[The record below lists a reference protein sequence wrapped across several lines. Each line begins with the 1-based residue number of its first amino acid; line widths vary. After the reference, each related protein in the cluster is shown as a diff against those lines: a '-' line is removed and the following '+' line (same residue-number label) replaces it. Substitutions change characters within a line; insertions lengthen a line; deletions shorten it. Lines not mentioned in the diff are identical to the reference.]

1 MLAYSSIAHAGYI
14 MVAIAIGTPAAT
26 GAFLFYLL
34 AYTLATLGAFGV
46 IAAQGDVG
54 ETRLNIEDYSGLW
67 LTQPRIAVAMA
78 IFMLALLG
86 FPIFGGIGFLAKY
99 WIIQSALQ
107 APEPQTKL
115 VVILV
120 VTSLISAGYYM
131 YVVMVMFLR
140 PRPADIPMS
149 PRAGGWTRFVIAAAA
164 ILIIVLGVLPNSV
177 VRWTERSKPSVAA
190 AVTPP
195 SAPAAP

>member
-1 MLAYSSIAHAGYI
+1 
-14 MVAIAIGTPAAT
+14 
-26 GAFLFYLL
+26 
-34 AYTLATLGAFGV
+34 
-46 IAAQGDVG
+46 
-54 ETRLNIEDYSGLW
+54 
-67 LTQPRIAVAMA
+67 MA

-115 VVILV
+115 VVVLV
-120 VTSLISAGYYM
+120 ITSLISAGYYM

-140 PRPADIPMS
+140 PRPADIPMC
-149 PRAGGWTRFVIAAAA
+149 PPAGGWTRFVITAAAV
-164 ILIIVLGVLPNSV
+164 LIIVLGILPNSV

-190 AVTPP
+190 ATLPP
-195 SAPAAP
+195 LAPAAP